1 MFNVS
6 EQCTRSMRRDTKLT
20 LGIEEYLVLSN
31 EYETQCSDTRRS
43 LGTFSLIIRNSKTN
57 LCRTYICQVYFTYSD
72 IMKN

>member
-43 LGTFSLIIRNSKTN
+43 LETFSLIIRNSKTN